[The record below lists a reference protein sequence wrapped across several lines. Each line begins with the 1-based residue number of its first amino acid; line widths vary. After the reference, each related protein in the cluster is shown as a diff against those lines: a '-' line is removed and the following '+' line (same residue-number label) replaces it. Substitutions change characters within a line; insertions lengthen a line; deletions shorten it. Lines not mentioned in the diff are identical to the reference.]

1 MRGKKSFFS
10 LSLIPSF
17 SSLPFD
23 SLYPFLS
30 RFSFS
35 CLPLTF
41 YLFLNIHISFTQSL
55 FIFSLF
61 SFVLISSFTLF
72 PIHIHMIIRIFFFFF
87 FLIRYISFS
96 FLFFSVYIYIYL
108 FNFFFLIPLLILIL
122 FQRLSIFVTIPSYT
136 SSFAPILFHN
146 RNP

>member
-108 FNFFFLIPLLILIL
+108 FNFFFSHSIINFNFVSTSFNLCHNSKLYIFFCTDPLS
-122 FQRLSIFVTIPSYT
+122 QP
-136 SSFAPILFHN
+136 
-146 RNP
+146 